1 MNLAWLSRG
10 DQERILTDIAASG
23 ATDVRLSLSR
33 PVDKS
38 IEALAIAHRL
48 GLRILLEIQLGNKSY
63 YPQSVGRERAM
74 AASGMSIDCR
84 TWISPGIARNC
95 SKRFSASMPSAF
107 VL

>member
-48 GLRILLEIQLGNKSY
+48 GLRILLEIQLGNKVTI
-63 YPQSVGRERAM
+63 PRA
-74 AASGMSIDCR
+74 
-84 TWISPGIARNC
+84 
-95 SKRFSASMPSAF
+95 
-107 VL
+107 